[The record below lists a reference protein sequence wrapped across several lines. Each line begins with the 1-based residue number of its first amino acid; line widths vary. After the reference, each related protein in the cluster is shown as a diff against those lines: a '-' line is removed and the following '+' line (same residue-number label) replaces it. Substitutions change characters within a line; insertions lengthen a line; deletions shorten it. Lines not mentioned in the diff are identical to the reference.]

1 MTKIIDTE
9 LIEDYLAWKRVKES
23 DPYNYTPQQFAKETE
38 GLMAIELLEQI
49 KQAFID
55 HEDKPVVLRD
65 ALFEIL
71 YPPMLTGEQK

>member
-55 HEDKPVVLRD
+55 HEATPEKLRD
-65 ALFEIL
+65 ALFDIL
-71 YPPMLTGEQK
+71 YPPMITGDK